1 MLSGVNALML
11 SNGGPLSI
19 FSFFT
24 LFFHFYAMDLGFFS
38 ANKFAVTGANEFA
51 NTFINAMN
59 RFTRLFFTLSTCLF
73 IFSNCNSDDND
84 RPKAPDV
91 SGIQVTLD
99 INRFDQKLAAIDT
112 NNAAAAVGALE
123 KDFPQFSSVYFEKII
138 GIKDPKDSVGKYRAE
153 VRKFLADPSMRYM
166 MDSIGRVYANMDA
179 EKREIEQGM
188 RYLKHYFP
196 NYAAPT
202 TIYTM
207 ASAYNFAAV
216 LPTQNAVAVGLDMF
230 LGKDYTVYE
239 SLAESGQFPRFISRT
254 FRRDYLVD
262 RVFELLIGDLAGEPN
277 GTRLLDYMIH
287 NGKKLYV
294 LDCLLPKTPDSIKL
308 NYTTEQ
314 MKGIYANE
322 DFTWGRIL
330 KQNLIYSTKFQ
341 DVQKLVMPAPN
352 APIIAEEAPGA
363 IGNFIGWRIVQQYM
377 KRHPETTLEA
387 LLKLKDAQKL
397 LDDSKYKPKK
407 G

>member
-1 MLSGVNALML
+1 
-11 SNGGPLSI
+11 
-19 FSFFT
+19 
-24 LFFHFYAMDLGFFS
+24 
-38 ANKFAVTGANEFA
+38 
-51 NTFINAMN
+51 MN
-59 RFTRLFFTLSTCLF
+59 RFTRLFFTLSACLF

-91 SGIQVTLD
+91 SGIQVALD

-112 NNAAAAVGALE
+112 NNAAAGVVSLE
-123 KDFPQFSSVYFEKII
+123 RDFAQFAPIYFEKII

-166 MDSIGRVYANMDA
+166 MDSIGRVYTNMDA

-188 RYLKHYFP
+188 RYFKHYFP
-196 NYAAPT
+196 NYPAPT

-207 ASAYNFAAV
+207 PSAYNFAAV
-216 LPTQNAVAVGLDMF
+216 LPTQDAVAVGLDMF

-262 RVFELLIGDLAGEPN
+262 RVFELLIGDLAGEPTGN
-277 GTRLLDYMIH
+277 RLLDYMIH

>member
-1 MLSGVNALML
+1 
-11 SNGGPLSI
+11 
-19 FSFFT
+19 
-24 LFFHFYAMDLGFFS
+24 
-38 ANKFAVTGANEFA
+38 
-51 NTFINAMN
+51 MN
-59 RFTRLFFTLSTCLF
+59 RFTKLFLTLFACLF

-84 RPKAPDV
+84 RPKTPDV
-91 SGIQVTLD
+91 SGIQVALE

-112 NNAAAAVGALE
+112 NNAAVGVAGLE
-123 KDFPQFSSVYFEKII
+123 KDFAQFAPIYFEKII
-138 GIKDPKDSVGKYRAE
+138 GIKDPKDSVGKYHAE

-166 MDSIGRVYANMDA
+166 MDSIGKVYPNMDA

-196 NYAAPT
+196 NYSAPT
-202 TIYTM
+202 KIYTM

-216 LPTQNAVAVGLDMF
+216 LPTQDAVAVGLDMF

-262 RVFELLIGDLAGEPN
+262 RVFELLIGDLTGEPN

-287 NGKKLYV
+287 NGKKLYI

-314 MKGIYANE
+314 MKGLYANE

-387 LLKLKDAQKL
+387 LLKMKDAQKL

-407 G
+407 